1 MTRAAAMELVG
12 ASMRVVRSPCAHAV
26 GIGGTVVDETMRM
39 LALREGG
46 RTRWVP
52 KAGAAFSLSAE
63 GAEAEVD
70 GDALVGRP
78 HDRRG
83 AR

>member
-1 MTRAAAMELVG
+1 MTRPAEMELVG
-12 ASMRVVRSPCAHAV
+12 TVMRVVRSPCAHTV
-26 GIGGTVVDETMRM
+26 GIGGTVVDETMSM

-46 RTRWVP
+46 RTRWLP
-52 KAGAAFSLSAE
+52 KAGSAFSLAAGGSE
-63 GAEAEVD
+63 SEAD
-70 GDALVGRP
+70 GDSLVGRP

>member
-1 MTRAAAMELVG
+1 MTRAAEAELVG
-12 ASMRVVRSPCAHAV
+12 ASMRIVRSPCAHTV

-52 KAGAAFSLSAE
+52 KAGTAFSLSDA
-63 GAEAEVD
+63 GASMEVD
-70 GDALVGRP
+70 GDLLVGRP

>member
-1 MTRAAAMELVG
+1 MTRPAELELVG
-12 ASMRVVRSPCAHAV
+12 ATMRVVRSPCAHTV
-26 GIGGTVVDETMRM
+26 GIGGTVVDETMSM

-46 RTRWVP
+46 ATRWVP
-52 KAGAAFSLSAE
+52 KAGSAFSLSAGGA
-63 GAEAEVD
+63 GAEAD
-70 GDALVGRP
+70 GDSLVGRP

>member
-1 MTRAAAMELVG
+1 MSRPAETELIGAA
-12 ASMRVVRSPCAHAV
+12 MRVVRSPCAHTV
-26 GIGGTVVDETMRM
+26 GIGGTVVDETMSM

-52 KAGAAFSLSAE
+52 KAGSAFSLESD
-63 GAEAEVD
+63 GSVAEAD
-70 GDALVGRP
+70 GDSLVGRP